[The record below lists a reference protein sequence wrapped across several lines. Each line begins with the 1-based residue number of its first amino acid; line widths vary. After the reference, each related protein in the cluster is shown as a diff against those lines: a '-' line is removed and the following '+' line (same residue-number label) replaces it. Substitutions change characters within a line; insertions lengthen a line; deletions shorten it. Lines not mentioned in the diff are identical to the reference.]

1 MSMDWSNT
9 NFSSKLSEGKI
20 FTSKMIPQ
28 KHGKANKAHNLYADT
43 TAALEVLDGLTSPP
57 ND

>member
-1 MSMDWSNT
+1 MNWSNT

-20 FTSKMIPQ
+20 FASDMIPQ
-28 KHGKANKAHNLYADT
+28 KHGKVNKAHNLYADT
-43 TAALEVLDGLTSPP
+43 TAALKVLDGLTSPP